1 MSITRVAGADRGAG
15 FVAPIRLVLPDLLFV
30 LLAVYNAIR
39 LFRHAMWRDELQS
52 PPATRRSISSP
63 TLNMKAIPGSCI
75 CCCGDHALHHRSG
88 RDASVASCHRA
99 RRLGADLA
107 PLALP
112 AGGSGSISW
121 SAGPTRACCSAS
133 ALWRCKL
140 AAPSA
145 SGHGCCLAR
154 SPTPCRSTSRS
165 GLSCRSSLPL
175 SVMCCTSL
183 GERLPILP
191 PHLPHGPGQSAVT
204 DFWRRLGQSAAPGG
218 RARSADPR
226 LTHREN

>member
-1 MSITRVAGADRGAG
+1 
-15 FVAPIRLVLPDLLFV
+15 
-30 LLAVYNAIR
+30 
-39 LFRHAMWRDELQS
+39 MWRDELQS

-145 SGHGCCLAR
+145 SGHGCCLAPLANTMPLHFAIGAFVPFF
-154 SPTPCRSTSRS
+154 SPFVGDVLHKFGGAAADLAASPSSRS
-165 GLSCRSSLPL
+165 MAGSARG
-175 SVMCCTSL
+175 
-183 GERLPILP
+183 GEL
-191 PHLPHGPGQSAVT
+191 
-204 DFWRRLGQSAAPGG
+204 AAPQS
-218 RARSADPR
+218 RSRAARSRRAG
-226 LTHREN
+226 